1 MLPMK
6 LPRMFGLIL
15 CLWGVA
21 TASAAS
27 SNIVINELMYHPSQ
41 ERDDLQYVEVYNRG
55 TNVVDLSGWAF
66 TMGVAFTFPENTKLA
81 PDSYLVVTRNL
92 TEFKNFY
99 GRSIPALGNFTG
111 HLSHKGDR
119 VELSGPDRKLVDWV
133 KYSDTLG
140 WPKGPDGYSASLERI
155 SPLVD
160 DNGPANWAGSK
171 LPAMS
176 RPSGTPGKR
185 NDSFSANLPP
195 AITNVKLTPPQAK
208 PGEKVAVEVTIAD
221 ADGVKDVKLLHR
233 NVVPGRQGQEVSLA
247 MNRISGDS
255 RQGVYQAV
263 IAGQPGGTLSR
274 VRVTAID
281 EKGMTRIH
289 PSPNEPAPALSYYT
303 FDNTN
308 SAKIAFGFVHS
319 SGKPQ
324 ERGNPG
330 RFGRPASENDRN
342 EPPTGQD
349 AFIYV
354 PPNGQPVQVFDYVR
368 VTSRKGGFKVR
379 FLKDNKFK
387 EMSTANI
394 IFEGSPR
401 WILSEPLAYELYRLA
416 GVPAEMTEHIRINYD
431 GQWRGLQL
439 LIEQPNRSFLARHHR
454 DTSGN
459 LYKLLWYENGLVG
472 QHEKKTNLRNGHTDL
487 VNLVNELN
495 KTRGEEQWRVIEKN
509 FNVPEMINYY
519 AVNLC
524 IQNWDGFFNN
534 YFIYHDVGKTG
545 KWEIYPWD
553 EDKTWG
559 DYDGAS
565 QKYDWY
571 TMPLTFGMN
580 GDKPVNESVFGN
592 RGGFGGGSWWRPGGW
607 FSGPLLANPTFRQK
621 FLLRLREICQTS
633 FTEERFLPVINSMET
648 RLDGEPGLDTR
659 QFKAN
664 MQSFRN
670 QVANRRQFILK
681 ELDRK

>member
-1 MLPMK
+1 MK
-6 LPRMFGLIL
+6 SPRMFGLIL
-15 CLWGVA
+15 CLCHFA
-21 TASAAS
+21 TVSAAD
-27 SNIVINELMYHPSQ
+27 SNIVLNELMYHPSQ
-41 ERDDLQYVEVYNRG
+41 ERDDLQYVELYNRG
-55 TNVVDLSGWAF
+55 TNAVDLSRWSF
-66 TMGVAFTFPENTKLA
+66 TKGIAFTFPEKTKLA
-81 PDSYLVVTRNL
+81 PDSYLVVTRNV

-99 GRSIPALGNFTG
+99 GRSIQALGNFTG

-119 VELSGPDRKLVDWV
+119 IELSDADRHLVDRV
-133 KYSDTLG
+133 KYSDGPG

-155 SPLVD
+155 SPFVD
-160 DNGPANWAGSK
+160 DQGPANWSGSK
-171 LPAMS
+171 LPAIS
-176 RPSGTPGKR
+176 RPAGTPGKR

-195 AITNVKLTPPQAK
+195 AITNVKLTPAQPK
-208 PGEKVAVEVTIAD
+208 PGEKVTVEVAIMD
-221 ADGVKDVKLLHR
+221 LDGVKDVKIMHR
-233 NVVPGRQGQEVSLA
+233 TVTTGRQGPEVSLP
-247 MNRISGDS
+247 MTRISGDG

-274 VRVTAID
+274 IRVSATD
-281 EKGMTRIH
+281 EKGATRLY

-303 FDNTN
+303 FNNTN
-308 SAKIAFGFVHS
+308 TARIAFGFVLTG
-319 SGKPQ
+319 GKHP

-330 RFGRPASENDRN
+330 RFGRPASETDKN
-342 EPPTGQD
+342 EPSTGQD
-349 AFIYV
+349 AFVYV
-354 PPNGQPVQVFDYVR
+354 PPNAAPVEVFDHVR

-379 FLKDNKFK
+379 FVKDNKFK
-387 EMSTANI
+387 GMSTINI

-416 GVPAEMTEHIRINYD
+416 GVPAELTEHIRINYD
-431 GQWRGLQL
+431 GQWQGLQL
-439 LIEQPNRSFLARHHR
+439 LIEQPNRSFLERNHR

-459 LYKLLWYENGLVG
+459 LYKLLWYESGIVG
-472 QHEKKTNLRNGHTDL
+472 QHEKKTNLRNGHADL
-487 VNLVNELN
+487 VNLVNELT
-495 KTRGEEQWRVIEKN
+495 KTRGEAQWKVIEKN

-519 AVNLC
+519 AVNMC

-534 YFIYHDVGKTG
+534 YFAYHDTGQTG

-580 GDKPVNESVFGN
+580 GDKPVNDSG
-592 RGGFGGGSWWRPGGW
+592 RWGGGGVGGGAWWRPGGW
-607 FSGPLLANPTFRQK
+607 FSGPLLANATFRQQ
-621 FLLRLREICQTS
+621 FLQRLREICQTN
-633 FTEERFLPVINSMET
+633 FTEERFLPIINSMET
-648 RLDGEPGLDTR
+648 RLTGEPGLDPR

-681 ELDRK
+681 ELERK